1 MATFANIWQEQCE
14 AAETIMAR
22 YGQKAAFDYL
32 VGEKLLRYVS
42 AAKDRPEFARQLP
55 VFVAEVRRL
64 FPASEIAPQLE
75 ALQAKLVERAS
86 QDDELDFD
94 LPDPAHEELDSL
106 RQVADLLRA
115 PNLGVA

>member
-1 MATFANIWQEQCE
+1 LATFEKIWQEQCE

-22 YGQKAAFDYL
+22 YGQSAAFDYL
-32 VGEKLLRYVS
+32 VGEKLLHYVS

-55 VFVAEVRRL
+55 VFVAGVRRL
-64 FPASEIAPQLE
+64 FPASEIGPQVE

-86 QDDELDFD
+86 QDDEIDFD
-94 LPDPAHEELDSL
+94 LPSPAHEELDSL
-106 RQVADLLRA
+106 RQVADLLLA